1 MLCAFDTLLL
11 WAKLVPNLA
20 AMEIIMIITIE
31 LSEVIHVKY
40 RCVIDSYAISQA
52 WKVLNVC

>member
-20 AMEIIMIITIE
+20 AMEIIMIMLE
-31 LSEVIHVKY
+31 
-40 RCVIDSYAISQA
+40 R
-52 WKVLNVC
+52 NVEEKQPLCF